1 MSTIYHILHPDE
13 EVLVEA
19 RISPFPIQ
27 RGIYLLLLYGLVCAA
42 LIGCVMMNTSL
53 KVEHF
58 TSYYHFLSGFG
69 ELISYVTKYYPTLTL
84 PVTLL
89 YYLTLGPVVLAV
101 VVTCLVYSVY
111 GVVLRMKTEL
121 AVTNL
126 RMLAKVGWIARDIAE
141 LHHNMVQDVFLSQSV
156 LGRIFDYGTITLRGY
171 GGVIAV
177 VEFVHDPMYF
187 RSEALEEMER
197 TLHGAQSDPSAHHG
211 QH

>member
-1 MSTIYHILHPDE
+1 M
-13 EVLVEA
+13 LVEA
-19 RISPFPIQ
+19 RISPFPVL
-27 RGIYLLLLYGLVCAA
+27 RGIYLLLLYGLACGV
-42 LIGCVMMNTSL
+42 LIGMLMMQTSL
-53 KVEHF
+53 KIEHF
-58 TSYYHFLSGFG
+58 TYYYHFLSGFG
-69 ELISYVTKYYPTLTL
+69 ELTVYVTKHYPALTL
-84 PVTLL
+84 PAALL
-89 YYLTLGPVVLAV
+89 YYLTLGPIMLAV
-101 VVTCLVYSVY
+101 VVGCLAYSIY
-111 GVVLRMKTEL
+111 GVILRLKTEL

-197 TLHGAQSDPSAHHG
+197 ILREGQGHTEEHH
-211 QH
+211 HKH

>member
-1 MSTIYHILHPDE
+1 MSTIYHILHPEE

-19 RISPFPIQ
+19 RISPFPVL
-27 RGIYLLLLYGLVCAA
+27 RGIYLLVLYAVVCVA
-42 LIGCVMMNTSL
+42 LMGILMMQTSL
-53 KVEHF
+53 KMEHF
-58 TSYYHFLSGFG
+58 TYYYQFLSGFG
-69 ELISYVTKYYPTLTL
+69 ELTAYVTKHYPGLTL
-84 PVTLL
+84 PAALL
-89 YYLTLGPVVLAV
+89 YYLTLGPIMLAV
-101 VVTCLVYSVY
+101 VVACMAYCMY
-111 GVVLRMKTEL
+111 GVILRLKTEL

-197 TLHGAQSDPSAHHG
+197 VLREGQGHTGDQHHK
-211 QH
+211 